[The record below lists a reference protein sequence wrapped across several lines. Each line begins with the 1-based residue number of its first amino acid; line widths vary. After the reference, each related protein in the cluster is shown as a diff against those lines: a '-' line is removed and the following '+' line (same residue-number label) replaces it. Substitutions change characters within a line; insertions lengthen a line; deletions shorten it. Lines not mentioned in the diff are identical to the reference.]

1 MEGTNEVVLL
11 ADLVEHIL
19 QTIIGQELLELEG
32 VEGQEIELLHG
43 VGEKVIVHVCKVSN
57 RKEFFVN
64 VLYFLDHS
72 RLAVWATVV
81 VLRLGLLSSHRILSV
96 ALTTILRAQAF
107 LVLSD
112 LALHRFS
119 RLSSGLFLGDGNLQL
134 FQSLNFL
141 FVDWNRLHRNEV
153 HPSFNFGS
161 VFL

>member
-32 VEGQEIELLHG
+32 VEGQEIKLLHG

-57 RKEFFVN
+57 GKEFFVN

-72 RLAVWATVV
+72 RLTVWATVL
-81 VLRLGLLSSHRILSV
+81 VLRLGLSSHRILSV

-112 LALHRFS
+112 LALHGFS
-119 RLSSGLFLGDGNLQL
+119 RLGSGLFLGDGNLQL

-153 HPSFNFGS
+153 YPSFNFGP